1 MDLEIW
7 GSVHIVIGMLLGVRE
22 GMEEDGMELCIGDG
36 HLMKTLKLLAIS
48 AANKKA
54 CRDVVSKRDQGLA
67 AHCWREYCTLPP
79 TQTQ

>member
-36 HLMKTLKLLAIS
+36 HLMKTLQ
-48 AANKKA
+48 
-54 CRDVVSKRDQGLA
+54 VVGYFSCKQKRLQ
-67 AHCWREYCTLPP
+67 
-79 TQTQ
+79 